1 MRPVGLRKGEQMKLL
16 YSLVAVVALSA
27 CGGGG
32 DSAPAA
38 PRIFNVVYE
47 VSGTGVRTASATY
60 RTPAGA
66 TQQDKV
72 TILNSP
78 AKLPGIIGSYSA
90 REGDFLYISAQN
102 DSSAGAI
109 SVSILVDGKSIGGA
123 SSSAP
128 FGIATFSKACC

>member
-1 MRPVGLRKGEQMKLL
+1 MKFVSLL
-16 YSLVAVVALSA
+16 AVFISLSG

-32 DSAPAA
+32 DSAPSA

-47 VSGTGVRTASATY
+47 VSGFGVPTASATY

-72 TILNSP
+72 VILKAP
-78 AKLPGIIGSYSA
+78 AKLPPFTGSYSA

-102 DSSAGAI
+102 DTSMGVV
-109 SVSILVDGKSIGGA
+109 SVSIIVDGKSIGGA
-123 SSSAP
+123 TSSAP
-128 FGIATFSKACC
+128 YGIATFSKACC